1 MIQFRN
7 ICKNYG
13 SKFVLN
19 NISFTIDKGEVFVLL
34 GPSGCGKSTSIKL
47 INKLLVPDSGQIFI
61 NNEDIAL
68 INDLDLRKKIGYVI
82 QNVGLFPHMNV
93 EKNIAIVPKLLR
105 LDKDEIHKKVEYLLE
120 FVGLDVQ
127 EFIHKYP
134 SQLSGGEAQRVGVA
148 RALAGNPEII
158 LMDEPFGALDPVNRY
173 KLQREFLKIKK
184 KLDKT
189 IVFVTHDIEEAIL
202 LGDKIAIMDDGK
214 IIQTGSPDEIV
225 FHPKS
230 SFISSFLRG
239 EGALLLLSKYKIG
252 DMNLNGNANL
262 LNLLKLSNENSLKE
276 ALAKILETGSDYVA
290 TEDKIISLSQ
300 ILEKVRMEK
309 LNED

>member
-105 LDKDEIHKKVEYLLE
+105 LDKDEIHKKVEYFLE

-262 LNLLKLSNENSLKE
+262 LNLLKLSNENSLQE

>member
-262 LNLLKLSNENSLKE
+262 LNLPKLSNENSLKE

>member
-34 GPSGCGKSTSIKL
+34 GPSGCGKSTTIKL

-239 EGALLLLSKYKIG
+239 EGALLLLSKI
-252 DMNLNGNANL
+252 
-262 LNLLKLSNENSLKE
+262 
-276 ALAKILETGSDYVA
+276 
-290 TEDKIISLSQ
+290 
-300 ILEKVRMEK
+300 
-309 LNED
+309 

>member
-105 LDKDEIHKKVEYLLE
+105 LDKDEIHKKIMKALRWPASLRAVCPPRQ
-120 FVGLDVQ
+120 D
-127 EFIHKYP
+127 P
-134 SQLSGGEAQRVGVA
+134 
-148 RALAGNPEII
+148 RALRYHRGCWYRLPRFCAGY
-158 LMDEPFGALDPVNRY
+158 GA
-173 KLQREFLKIKK
+173 
-184 KLDKT
+184 
-189 IVFVTHDIEEAIL
+189 
-202 LGDKIAIMDDGK
+202 
-214 IIQTGSPDEIV
+214 
-225 FHPKS
+225 
-230 SFISSFLRG
+230 
-239 EGALLLLSKYKIG
+239 
-252 DMNLNGNANL
+252 
-262 LNLLKLSNENSLKE
+262 
-276 ALAKILETGSDYVA
+276 
-290 TEDKIISLSQ
+290 
-300 ILEKVRMEK
+300 
-309 LNED
+309 

>member
-34 GPSGCGKSTSIKL
+34 GPSGCGKSTTIKL

-93 EKNIAIVPKLLR
+93 EQNIAIVPKLLR

-262 LNLLKLSNENSLKE
+262 LNLPKLSNENSLKE

>member
-34 GPSGCGKSTSIKL
+34 GPSGCGKSTTIKL
-47 INKLLVPDSGQIFI
+47 INKLLVPDKGQIFI
-61 NNEDIAL
+61 NNEDIAS

-262 LNLLKLSNENSLKE
+262 LNLPKLSNENSLKE

>member
-1 MIQFRN
+1 
-7 ICKNYG
+7 
-13 SKFVLN
+13 
-19 NISFTIDKGEVFVLL
+19 
-34 GPSGCGKSTSIKL
+34 
-47 INKLLVPDSGQIFI
+47 
-61 NNEDIAL
+61 
-68 INDLDLRKKIGYVI
+68 
-82 QNVGLFPHMNV
+82 
-93 EKNIAIVPKLLR
+93 
-105 LDKDEIHKKVEYLLE
+105 
-120 FVGLDVQ
+120 
-127 EFIHKYP
+127 
-134 SQLSGGEAQRVGVA
+134 
-148 RALAGNPEII
+148 
-158 LMDEPFGALDPVNRY
+158 
-173 KLQREFLKIKK
+173 
-184 KLDKT
+184 
-189 IVFVTHDIEEAIL
+189 
-202 LGDKIAIMDDGK
+202 MDDGK

-262 LNLLKLSNENSLKE
+262 LNLPKLSNENSLKE

>member
-34 GPSGCGKSTSIKL
+34 GPSGCGKSTTIKL

-262 LNLLKLSNENSLKE
+262 LNLPKLSNENSLKE

>member
-34 GPSGCGKSTSIKL
+34 GPSGCGKSTTIKL

-93 EKNIAIVPKLLR
+93 EQNIAIVPKLLR
-105 LDKDEIHKKVEYLLE
+105 LDKDKIHKKVEYLLE

-134 SQLSGGEAQRVGVA
+134 NQLSGGEAQRVGVA

-252 DMNLNGNANL
+252 EMNLNENTNS
-262 LNLLKLSNENSLKE
+262 LNLPKLSNENSLKE

-300 ILEKVRMEK
+300 ILEKARMEK